1 MESGGIKSNQA
12 LPLITT
18 TTSGGRSGHLK
29 LLAAAMAASAMS
41 VETPREHDHFHGGE
55 MSLGRSIGGGGWKY
69 GQQRT
74 SGQGVAGAAK
84 ARKLRKTKK
93 KMRQQSRKK

>member
-1 MESGGIKSNQA
+1 MENGGISPERGIEIISA
-12 LPLITT
+12 
-18 TTSGGRSGHLK
+18 TTSGGRGGHMRM
-29 LLAAAMAASAMS
+29 LAAALAASAMGGMES
-41 VETPREHDHFHGGE
+41 VRDHDPEYRTH
-55 MSLGRSIGGGGWKY
+55 GGGGWQY

-74 SGQGVAGAAK
+74 SGQGVPGAAK